1 MFDKAF
7 ILDRITE
14 CQKLINFHVNRD
26 FALIED
32 FDLLFR
38 ALDSYAVWL
47 NHADQSAEF
56 SQTETLSIAADRLEL
71 QRLVLAACQVRV
83 HVQVKPVSQPAAPKQ
98 LQVFRVLGPVSK
110 AATERE
116 NRGASL
122 LWFPTLVR
130 FPAPEKLL
138 SNTRPVGGLA

>member
-26 FALIED
+26 FALVED

-47 NHADQSAEF
+47 NHADQSDEF
-56 SQTETLSIAADRLEL
+56 SQTEVLSIAADRLEL

-98 LQVFRVLGPVSK
+98 LQVFRVLGQVAK
-110 AATERE
+110 AT
-116 NRGASL
+116 
-122 LWFPTLVR
+122 FPKLSISWTLNQPQAKQL
-130 FPAPEKLL
+130 FP
-138 SNTRPVGGLA
+138 NTRPVGGLA

>member
-26 FALIED
+26 FALVED

-98 LQVFRVLGPVSK
+98 LQVFRVLGQVAK
-110 AATERE
+110 AT
-116 NRGASL
+116 
-122 LWFPTLVR
+122 FPKLSISWTLNQSQAKQL
-130 FPAPEKLL
+130 F

>member
-26 FALIED
+26 FALVED

-47 NHADQSAEF
+47 NHADQSDEF
-56 SQTETLSIAADRLEL
+56 SQTEVLSIAADRLEL

-98 LQVFRVLGPVSK
+98 LQVFRVLGQVAK
-110 AATERE
+110 AT
-116 NRGASL
+116 
-122 LWFPTLVR
+122 FPKLSISWTLNQSQ
-130 FPAPEKLL
+130 AKQLS

>member
-26 FALIED
+26 FALVED

-98 LQVFRVLGPVSK
+98 LQVFRVLGQVAK
-110 AATERE
+110 AT
-116 NRGASL
+116 
-122 LWFPTLVR
+122 FPKLSISWTLNQSQ
-130 FPAPEKLL
+130 AKQLL

>member
-98 LQVFRVLGPVSK
+98 LQVFRVLGQVAK
-110 AATERE
+110 AT
-116 NRGASL
+116 
-122 LWFPTLVR
+122 FPKLSISWTLNQSQ
-130 FPAPEKLL
+130 AKQLL

>member
-14 CQKLINFHVNRD
+14 SQKMINFHVNRD
-26 FALIED
+26 FALVNDD

-38 ALDSYAVWL
+38 ILDSYAIWL
-47 NHADQSAEF
+47 NHADQSDEF
-56 SQTETLSIAADRLEL
+56 SQTEVLSIAADRLEL

-98 LQVFRVLGPVSK
+98 LQVFRVLGQVAK
-110 AATERE
+110 AT
-116 NRGASL
+116 
-122 LWFPTLVR
+122 FPKLSISWTLNQSQAKQL
-130 FPAPEKLL
+130 FP
-138 SNTRPVGGLA
+138 NTRPVGGLA